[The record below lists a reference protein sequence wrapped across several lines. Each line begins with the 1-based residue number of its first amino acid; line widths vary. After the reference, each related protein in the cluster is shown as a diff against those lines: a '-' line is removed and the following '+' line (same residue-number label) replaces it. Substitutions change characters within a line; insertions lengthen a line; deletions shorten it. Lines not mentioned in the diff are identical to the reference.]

1 MPPFFPFSS
10 SSSQS
15 HLSSFPTL
23 FLPSPPSF
31 TFEPSH
37 LLCLFLSLLFPFSF
51 YPQKSC
57 VCLIIGRRDLFFFL
71 ASSVMNSWRQIKDK
85 PCGFLTAQ
93 KGGAAGRHPSCLV
106 IGMWKRYQ
114 AHGSLCVCSCTC
126 VLQANSRLKQIEKEY
141 TQKLAKSSQVS
152 MGQRHKTKQNPKQ
165 RAETRPTQQN
175 LCTSELNQI
184 LVSFSWIR
192 IIF

>member
-1 MPPFFPFSS
+1 MSIS
-10 SSSQS
+10 V
-15 HLSSFPTL
+15 SSFPFF
-23 FLPSPPSF
+23 FLS
-31 TFEPSH
+31 TEV
-37 LLCLFLSLLFPFSF
+37 LCLSNNWQERS
-51 YPQKSC
+51 
-57 VCLIIGRRDLFFFL
+57 LFFFL